1 MIKYKIA
8 FMCIIGIIIIVVLF
22 QSFVLKSTNETEQ
35 QKYAVVGNYK
45 EFEIRFYPA
54 ATLATINSDAKN
66 YKELSGSGF
75 RKLAN
80 YIFGGNEASKNISMT
95 APVHMV
101 IDDSLSTM
109 SFVMPSDYTL
119 ETLPRPNDPT
129 LSIKNSEEE
138 YVAAIQF
145 GGFASDKDINTYREK
160 LRTLLNQNGITAYG
174 NYRYY
179 GYNPPYQMSD
189 RRNEIVVAVKWE
201 KGN

>member
-8 FMCIIGIIIIVVLF
+8 FMCIIGIIIIAVLF
-22 QSFVLKSTNETEQ
+22 QSFVSKSTNETEQ
-35 QKYAVVGNYK
+35 QKYSVVRNYK
-45 EFEIRFYPA
+45 EFEIRFYPT
-54 ATLATINSDAKN
+54 ATIATINSDAKN

-138 YVAAIQF
+138 YVAALRF

-160 LRTLLNQNGITAYG
+160 LRSLLKENGITANG

-179 GYNPPYQMSD
+179 GYNPPYQISN

>member
-8 FMCIIGIIIIVVLF
+8 FMCIIGIIIIAVLF
-22 QSFVLKSTNETEQ
+22 QSFVSKSTNETEQ
-35 QKYAVVGNYK
+35 QKYSVVRNYK
-45 EFEIRFYPA
+45 EFEIRFYPT
-54 ATLATINSDAKN
+54 ATIATINSDAKN

-109 SFVMPSDYTL
+109 S
-119 ETLPRPNDPT
+119 
-129 LSIKNSEEE
+129 SEEE
-138 YVAAIQF
+138 YVAALRF

-160 LRTLLNQNGITAYG
+160 LRSLLKENGITAYG

-179 GYNPPYQMSD
+179 GYNPPYQISN